1 MVRAGALNGIEPSTQ
16 AIDIKPL
23 NICDIAL
30 SHMGSWLMEQI
41 AIVTCQFQDDVECI
55 PANQLPITM
64 QTFPAIDPVILRD
77 EASQCAGKS
86 EIYFVSGCQICG
98 S

>member
-1 MVRAGALNGIEPSTQ
+1 
-16 AIDIKPL
+16 
-23 NICDIAL
+23 
-30 SHMGSWLMEQI
+30 MEQI

-64 QTFPAIDPVILRD
+64 QTFSAIDPVILRD

-86 EIYFVSGCQICG
+86 EIYFVSGRQICG
-98 S
+98 SQAGCGYPSVDTRLDCANRMRSSINTE